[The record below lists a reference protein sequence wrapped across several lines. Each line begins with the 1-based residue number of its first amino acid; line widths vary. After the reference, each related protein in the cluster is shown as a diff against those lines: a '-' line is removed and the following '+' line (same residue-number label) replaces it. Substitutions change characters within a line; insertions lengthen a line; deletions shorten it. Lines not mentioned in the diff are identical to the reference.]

1 MKANDLSCVF
11 LIWFSKSLDNILSIL
26 FLFQFRLR
34 IKRSIDSKAIGAK
47 LPSKF
52 SRTRVRVA
60 TFILNWMTNE
70 LISFQFSILN
80 YHPMLLL
87 LYVLTIEIPDVVKP
101 SRLSSKYLLWSLSCA
116 SDLLTFSLANQQK
129 RKTKLSLYFLLHTIC
144 SLAIIFLFMLIREKW
159 KSKLLMWFFSI

>member
-1 MKANDLSCVF
+1 MWWN
-11 LIWFSKSLDNILSIL
+11 L
-26 FLFQFRLR
+26 FYLFQFRLR
-34 IKRSIDSKAIGAK
+34 IKRSIDSKAIGTK
-47 LPSKF
+47 FPSKF

-60 TFILNWMTNE
+60 TFIPNWMTNK

-87 LYVLTIEIPDVVKP
+87 FYVLTIEIPDVVKP
-101 SRLSSKYLLWSLSCA
+101 SRFSSKYLLWSLSCA

-129 RKTKLSLYFLLHTIC
+129 RKTKLSIYFLLHIFC
-144 SLAIIFLFMLIREKW
+144 RVAIIFLFMLIRKKW